1 MRIANHAGRLT
12 LLHGGAEIDVARLSG
27 ERFGHRIEDIFER
40 WEEFTAWAAAVN
52 PDHPAASSGTA
63 DVGPVSPRPRQVIGV
78 GLNYVDH
85 AREAGSPLPT
95 VPLLFTKFPSAIAGP
110 DADVELSGDSVDW
123 EVELV
128 VVIGREAA
136 RVSKDDA
143 WSCIAGL
150 TVGQDI
156 SDREVQ
162 LQGSAPQYSFG
173 KSFRNYAP
181 IGPVL
186 VTPDEF
192 EDLDRLSLKCW
203 IGDELVQDGTSGD
216 LVFSIPELI
225 EYISSEVTLYPGD
238 LIFTGTPAGVGLGMT
253 PQRFLTDGDVIT
265 SSITGIGSMTNKVR
279 ARAGKVGAL

>member
-1 MRIANHAGRLT
+1 MRIANHSGRLT
-12 LLHGGAEIDVARLSG
+12 LLHGEIEIDVARLSG
-27 ERFGHRIEDIFER
+27 EKFSHRMEDIFDR
-40 WEEFTAWAAAVN
+40 WVEFTEWAAAVQF
-52 PDHPAASSGTA
+52 DQTDTSRGGA
-63 DVGPVSPRPRQVIGV
+63 DAGPVSPRPRQVIGV
-78 GLNYVDH
+78 GLNYTDH

-95 VPLLFTKFPSAIAGP
+95 VPLLFTKFPSSIAGP
-110 DADVELSGDSVDW
+110 DAEIELSGSSVDW

-136 RVSKDDA
+136 RVTQADA
-143 WSCIAGL
+143 WGYVAGL

-162 LQGSAPQYSFG
+162 LQGSNPQYSFG

-192 EDLDRLSLKCW
+192 EDVARLSLKCW

-216 LVFSIPELI
+216 LVFSIPELV
-225 EYISSEVTLYPGD
+225 EYISTEVTLYPGD

-253 PQRFLTDGDVIT
+253 PQRFLADGDVIT
-265 SSITGIGSMTNKVR
+265 SSISGIGSMSNKVR
-279 ARAGKVGAL
+279 ARTQKVDAL